1 MNWSKKPRDP
11 IQLGIKI
18 QVDAIAMQKFWQ
30 WVDLAKGE
38 VSALGLV
45 DEIRD
50 DQTGMVTALR
60 VTDMLLVK
68 QNCTSDETTMDPAAI
83 AQLIIDLEKA
93 GIDSRKLRCWIHS
106 HGQMSVFWSSTDDEC
121 ITGLANGEWLVSLV
135 VNKKRD
141 SMCRLDQYHPCHLF
155 VTDVAWEVYSPLPES
170 LAKACFDE
178 FKAKVTEHTWGAG
191 KHRVVE
197 IEQRHDLHSAHERGA
212 LTQDEL
218 EEELDWLGWG
228 RDEFEEQP
236 F

>member
-1 MNWSKKPRDP
+1 MNWSKKLRDP
-11 IQLGIKI
+11 VQLGIKI
-18 QVDAIAMQKFWQ
+18 QVDGLAMQKFWQ

-50 DQTGMVTALR
+50 DQTGMITALR
-60 VTDMLLVK
+60 VTDILLVM
-68 QNCTSDETTMDPAAI
+68 QVCSPDETTMEPAAI
-83 AQLIIDLEKA
+83 AQLIMDLENQ

-106 HGQMSVFWSSTDDEC
+106 HGCMSVFWSGTDDEC
-121 ITGLANGEWLVSLV
+121 IAGLANGEYLVSIV

-155 VTDVAWEVYSPLPES
+155 ITDVAWGIYSPLPEA
-170 LAKACFDE
+170 LQKACLDE
-178 FKAKVTEHTWGAG
+178 FQAKVTESNWRT
-191 KHRVVE
+191 VP
-197 IEQRHDLHSAHERGA
+197 ILQRDELKNACARGA

-218 EEELDWLGWG
+218 DAELDWMGWE
-228 RDEFEEQP
+228 RDEFEDQP